1 MTSAVNNVNSAGLL
15 SGYFDSTSNADL
27 NAKAIFKKLSIDVG
41 SDGKTIT
48 KGQLDSYIAGIES
61 GKTVVT
67 DEVKEGLLSI
77 SENWDSISKGR
88 ESISSANVSGFSD
101 VLKSMDE
108 PDKNSSTFDIREL
121 NDSIQ
126 TQVKN
131 YIVDSAFKFN
141 AYGKNET
148 VSGLSSML
156 NTLLTGMTDERDD
169 ENADMIAALVD
180 LIEKNKNVTSTIER
194 EA

>member
-1 MTSAVNNVNSAGLL
+1 MTSAVNNVNSASLL
-15 SGYFDSTSNADL
+15 SGYLDSTSNADL
-27 NAKAIFKKLSIDVG
+27 NAKTIFKKLSIDMG

-48 KGQLDSYIAGIES
+48 KGQLDSYLNDIEK

-77 SENWDSISKGR
+77 SENWDLISKGR
-88 ESISSANVSGFSD
+88 DSISYANVSGFSD

-108 PDKNSSTFDIREL
+108 ADKKSSTIDIREL

-126 TQVKN
+126 KQVKN

-169 ENADMIAALVD
+169 ENADLIDTLVN
-180 LIEKNKNVTSTIER
+180 LIEKQKNVTSTIER